1 MPACHAD
8 RRIMPTKRTRRRKQ
22 RRKQQY
28 REFMRAS
35 VPKRKSIGG
44 LGDGHRISA
53 SSAIRKPTGQ
63 AIGFRHYRVGK
74 TLTIRINQS
83 PKQVKMIGF
92 SMRNGVVCT
101 KGLPRNRMIAR
112 SLGEVRMPV
121 SKNKQFD
128 KNGRRI
134 KPKMGHMFTDVS
146 HQLDSKGKPR
156 MTTPGQY
163 DIDSLILKMFAG
175 CEKSADAVNEWMAG
189 MQHVKE
195 LRIIN
200 EYKSNPENWTHGKH
214 GGKLR

>member
-1 MPACHAD
+1 
-8 RRIMPTKRTRRRKQ
+8 MPTKRTRRRKQ
-22 RRKQQY
+22 RRKQQH

-35 VPKRKSIGG
+35 VPKRKSLGG

-53 SSAIRKPTGQ
+53 MSAIRKPTGQ

-112 SLGEVRMPV
+112 SFGEVRMPV

-134 KPKMGHMFTDVS
+134 KPKMGHMFTDVP
-146 HQLDSKGKPR
+146 HLD
-156 MTTPGQY
+156 TPEQN